1 MKVITAMSIIP
12 LHILRVDSQYQG
24 MRSIKKKW
32 DIRKFTPIIVVVH
45 FEDGTFYIVDGQGEI

>member
-24 MRSIKKKW
+24 MRSHPQLDKL
-32 DIRKFTPIIVVVH
+32 RKNGI
-45 FEDGTFYIVDGQGEI
+45 FENLLQSS